1 MVHFKHSQISGIR
14 VTVSKRVEAGAEN
27 DVLRHVLL
35 NGLGQLVFGVPAAGH
50 QKGAEG
56 DGQGFMEPGGGLA
69 QLFRILA
76 AEDRDRERILQ
87 DQGAGIVDLV
97 RGPAEGYAE
106 GSAGWAGF
114 FHWIGPGPPMRKKRV
129 WRWPGSCT

>member
-1 MVHFKHSQISGIR
+1 MTLPVGERFEPSSEQDI
-14 VTVSKRVEAGAEN
+14 
-27 DVLRHVLL
+27 
-35 NGLGQLVFGVPAAGH
+35 LGHASLYGCVDLVFGVAAAGH
-50 QKGAEG
+50 QEGAEG
-56 DGQGFMEPGGGLA
+56 DRRGFMKPGGGLA